1 MEELERG
8 EDRLL
13 PAMCG
18 CDARRR
24 LIFQVLGRAV
34 RASQEVA
41 DAVLDKLR
49 VFGQVGEVAPARR
62 RRLGRPTRHST
73 PGHFAR
79 ALHQGT
85 SREDTSSGS
94 VLMSARRPVARPRG
108 ARRGPAAPRPRE
120 NVSQTASRLA
130 SLLRARRYMH
140 SMTSFALTPRHN
152 EFLLCSQHSH
162 VPCAGAAGVT
172 LLLAP
177 S

>member
-18 CDARRR
+18 CDARQR

-94 VLMSARRPVARPRG
+94 VLMSARQ
-108 ARRGPAAPRPRE
+108 APM
-120 NVSQTASRLA
+120 LHG
-130 SLLRARRYMH
+130 SLLPK
-140 SMTSFALTPRHN
+140 TK
-152 EFLLCSQHSH
+152 CI
-162 VPCAGAAGVT
+162 
-172 LLLAP
+172 
-177 S
+177 

>member
-18 CDARRR
+18 CDARQR

-94 VLMSARRPVARPRG
+94 VLLSARRSG
-108 ARRGPAAPRPRE
+108 
-120 NVSQTASRLA
+120 
-130 SLLRARRYMH
+130 
-140 SMTSFALTPRHN
+140 
-152 EFLLCSQHSH
+152 
-162 VPCAGAAGVT
+162 
-172 LLLAP
+172 
-177 S
+177 

>member
-34 RASQEVA
+34 PSSQEVA

-49 VFGQVGEVAPARR
+49 MFGQVGEVAPARR

-94 VLMSARRPVARPRG
+94 VLLSARSDA
-108 ARRGPAAPRPRE
+108 
-120 NVSQTASRLA
+120 
-130 SLLRARRYMH
+130 
-140 SMTSFALTPRHN
+140 
-152 EFLLCSQHSH
+152 
-162 VPCAGAAGVT
+162 
-172 LLLAP
+172 
-177 S
+177 

>member
-94 VLMSARRPVARPRG
+94 VLMSAQPGVDSVG
-108 ARRGPAAPRPRE
+108 KKGSPALSEKPG
-120 NVSQTASRLA
+120 VLA
-130 SLLRARRYMH
+130 
-140 SMTSFALTPRHN
+140 T
-152 EFLLCSQHSH
+152 
-162 VPCAGAAGVT
+162 
-172 LLLAP
+172 
-177 S
+177 

>member
-94 VLMSARRPVARPRG
+94 VLMSARRAQGVG
-108 ARRGPAAPRPRE
+108 
-120 NVSQTASRLA
+120 
-130 SLLRARRYMH
+130 SLRQPP
-140 SMTSFALTPRHN
+140 SVCWGN
-152 EFLLCSQHSH
+152 E
-162 VPCAGAAGVT
+162 
-172 LLLAP
+172 
-177 S
+177 